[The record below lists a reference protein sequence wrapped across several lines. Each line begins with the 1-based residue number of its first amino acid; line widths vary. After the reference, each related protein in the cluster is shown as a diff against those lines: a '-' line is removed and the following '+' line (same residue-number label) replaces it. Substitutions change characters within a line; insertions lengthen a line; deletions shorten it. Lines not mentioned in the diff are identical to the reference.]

1 MSVKTIKKS
10 VTSSETVSVPSDI
23 EKINRHT
30 IVELKDEDV
39 FTFKVRLCDNRVDR
53 VGDKFSDEALKQI
66 SEMADGL
73 SGLQNHDWS
82 SDRQLCRLYDA
93 ELVTDDEEVNELGEP
108 VKYVL
113 GYAYTLSK
121 YEDLIDKIKS
131 GLLKEVSISFNSE
144 GDTCSL
150 NGKPMTKIEGDV
162 AVDEDGH
169 IAGQEYDGE
178 LCYNSINN
186 VTDLLEWSLVAVPC
200 QKNSGIKSKS
210 VEEGGNGLMRKAEL
224 LIRKFMASKSFKSAP
239 EEEQKTLESVVT
251 EDNSDLTDED
261 IKSLIEENSS
271 LKEKIKELEDRVA
284 GFDAERKQDIIK
296 GCVGKA
302 FDGCGLI
309 TPEVK
314 GLLEKELPWETF
326 ELAEDGQT
334 VVGLDDAMA
343 ALKEQYKGLF
353 KSEDPEVVDATK
365 EKEVKTE
372 EEEVKTEEEVKEP
385 EEEKKET
392 EVEVEVKKSLQRPSF
407 MTFGSSANAN
417 IKSYDAPKR
426 QGIYIS

>member
-23 EKINRHT
+23 EKINSKLPEGFS
-30 IVELKDEDV
+30 VEENEV
-39 FTFKVRLCDNRVDR
+39 FTYKVRLCDNLVDR
-53 VGDKFSDEALKQI
+53 VGDKFEETALEQI
-66 SEMADGL
+66 TDMVKNNGL
-73 SGLQNHDWS
+73 AGVQNHDWVT
-82 SDRQLCRLYDA
+82 DKQLSGLYDA
-93 ELVTDDEEVNELGEP
+93 ELVTDDTEVNEVGEP
-108 VKYVL
+108 VKYVVGL
-113 GYAYTLSK
+113 AYTLKK
-121 YEDLIDKIKS
+121 YEDIVDRVRA
-131 GLLKEVSISFNSE
+131 GLLKGASISFNSS
-144 GDTCSL
+144 GDSCSIC
-150 NGKPMTKIEGDV
+150 GKPMTKIEGDV
-162 AVDEDGH
+162 AVCEDGH
-169 IAGQEYDGE
+169 IAGQEYDGK
-178 LCYNSINN
+178 LCYNSISN

-200 QKNSGIKSKS
+200 QKNSGIISKS
-210 VEEGGNGLMRKAEL
+210 IKEGGNGLMRKAEL

-271 LKEKIKELEDRVA
+271 LKEKVKELEDRVA

-353 KSEDPEVVDATK
+353 KSEEEPETKVEETKVD
-365 EKEVKTE
+365 EVKTE
-372 EEEVKTEEEVKEP
+372 EEKVEEPK
-385 EEEKKET
+385 
-392 EVEVEVKKSLQRPSF
+392 VEIEIEKKSLQKPSG
-407 MTFGSSANAN
+407 MTFGTSATGKEVKKCAEYVPN
-417 IKSYDAPKR
+417 KY
-426 QGIYIS
+426 QGIVFH